1 MSRKKKAQEELMK
14 THVLNLKEIREAE
27 KEDKR
32 EQRRK
37 IPKFFVIIG
46 IILIVAGISIS
57 SVLAYIKSNQRKDIP
72 YEKDR
77 TKLTCISNLDDKYY
91 KVKLHTETEYT
102 FNNNKLQKSVSK
114 VTNTLY
120 GTNENLELLKRDLNG
135 IYPAD
140 TYVDSKN
147 GVSYKLKTLTAK
159 EVYFEF
165 SIDYDSFKDI
175 TKQQNLNNY
184 SKVPMLTN
192 KDEYNDV
199 KKKAEKKGAL
209 CN

>member
-46 IILIVAGISIS
+46 IILIVAGLSIS
-57 SVLAYIKSNQRKDIP
+57 SVLAFIKSNQRKEIP

-120 GTNENLELLKRDLNG
+120 GTNENLELLKSDLNG
-135 IYPAD
+135 IYLTD
-140 TYVDSKN
+140 TYIDSKN
-147 GVSYKLKTLTAK
+147 GLSYKLKKVTEK

-165 SIDYDSFKDI
+165 SIDYDNFKDI

-184 SKVPMLTN
+184 SKVPTLTN
-192 KDEYNDV
+192 KDEYSEV